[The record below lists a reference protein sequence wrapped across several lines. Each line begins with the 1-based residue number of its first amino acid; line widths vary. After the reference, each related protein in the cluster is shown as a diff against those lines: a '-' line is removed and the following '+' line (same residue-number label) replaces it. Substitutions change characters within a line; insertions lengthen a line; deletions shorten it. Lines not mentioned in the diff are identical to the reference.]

1 MREPA
6 GCWLRDMRLN
16 KEKMKPLPAIK
27 STGLTLTLRHASD
40 EGSRSHQSRR
50 LYVAAP
56 HKVRRLL

>member
-1 MREPA
+1 
-6 GCWLRDMRLN
+6 MRLN

-50 LYVAAP
+50 LYV
-56 HKVRRLL
+56 